1 MGKKQN
7 ILPGKIWQLSEG
19 TKQLAYQPDQIVH
32 VGKSVYLKDFTEREV
47 KIKKK
52 KDWNEDFH
60 FIACSIR
67 NRPKKV
73 ELEKP
78 YLLLA

>member
-19 TKQLAYQPDQIVH
+19 TKQLAYQPDQIVY

-52 KDWNEDFH
+52 RTETR
-60 FIACSIR
+60 ISI
-67 NRPKKV
+67 
-73 ELEKP
+73 
-78 YLLLA
+78 LLHVRFVIGQRKSK